1 MNMLIT
7 ITIEGMNDGTEFAI
21 YFGVSSGKGRGE
33 RGNSFRN

>member
-21 YFGVSSGKGRGE
+21 YFGVYSGKGGGE
-33 RGNSFRN
+33 SENFSRN